1 MSAEGSAGN
10 GTYIINPFHQVLGT
24 IGKRGRNVF
33 KRQRSGKTGQKVSS
47 GYDGTTEFMTSHQLG
62 LPAQDEQNTKLIQDE
77 EGILQLMAV
86 EGFEDLC
93 SCRMLMCI
101 LTILIGLRSL
111 LAKADEEKEL
121 RG

>member
-1 MSAEGSAGN
+1 MFTLSHSSWGCLHKMS
-10 GTYIINPFHQVLGT
+10 
-24 IGKRGRNVF
+24 
-33 KRQRSGKTGQKVSS
+33 KT
-47 GYDGTTEFMTSHQLG
+47 
-62 LPAQDEQNTKLIQDE
+62 PNIQDE

>member
-1 MSAEGSAGN
+1 MS
-10 GTYIINPFHQVLGT
+10 
-24 IGKRGRNVF
+24 
-33 KRQRSGKTGQKVSS
+33 KT
-47 GYDGTTEFMTSHQLG
+47 
-62 LPAQDEQNTKLIQDE
+62 PNIQDE